1 MLSLLMPTNK
11 GNIMPKAKKMPEPA
25 MPSRGA
31 RRPMMG
37 RAMPPALPSA
47 PPPQMGGM
55 QSPMGGGM
63 AAMKEGGETKAQH
76 ASEMKKMAST
86 ESKLKKHAS
95 MPASKAHKGLKTG
108 GVANAQG
115 GYKTGGVVNGQGG
128 YKTGGAIKPSKYKE
142 GGFVAMK
149 GDSCGH
155 KAFKKGG
162 SCH

>member
-1 MLSLLMPTNK
+1 
-11 GNIMPKAKKMPEPA
+11 MPKAKKMPAPA
-25 MPSRGA
+25 MPRRSM

-37 RAMPPALPSA
+37 RAGALSSMSA
-47 PPPQMGGM
+47 PVMREEMEP
-55 QSPMGGGM
+55 PMGGRM
-63 AAMKEGGETKAQH
+63 ARMKEGGETKAEH
-76 ASEMKKMAST
+76 AMEMKKMSST
-86 ESKLKKHAS
+86 EAKLKKHAS

-149 GDSCGH
+149 GDSYGY
-155 KAFKKGG
+155 KTYKKGG
-162 SCH
+162 SCD

>member
-1 MLSLLMPTNK
+1 
-11 GNIMPKAKKMPEPA
+11 MPKAKAMPAPA
-25 MPSRGA
+25 MQ
-31 RRPMMG
+31 RRPMG
-37 RAMPPALPSA
+37 RRGMAPALPTA
-47 PPPQMGGM
+47 PQPPMAGAMQPMSGG
-55 QSPMGGGM
+55 PM
-63 AAMKEGGETKAQH
+63 AMKEGGESKAEH
-76 ASEMKKMAST
+76 AMEMKKMAST

-115 GYKTGGVVNGQGG
+115 GYKTGGVANAQGG
-128 YKTGGAIKPSKYKE
+128 YKTGGSIKPSKFKE

>member
-1 MLSLLMPTNK
+1 MPR
-11 GNIMPKAKKMPEPA
+11 AKKMPAPP
-25 MPSRGA
+25 MPRGGM

-37 RAMPPALPSA
+37 RTPALASMSA
-47 PPPQMGGM
+47 PAMEP
-55 QSPMGGGM
+55 PMGGRM
-63 AAMKEGGETKAQH
+63 AAMKEGGETKAEH
-76 ASEMKKMAST
+76 AMEMKKMSST
-86 ESKLKKHAS
+86 EAKLKKHAS

-115 GYKTGGVVNGQGG
+115 GYKTGGVANAQGG

-155 KAFKKGG
+155 KAYKKGG
-162 SCH
+162 SCG